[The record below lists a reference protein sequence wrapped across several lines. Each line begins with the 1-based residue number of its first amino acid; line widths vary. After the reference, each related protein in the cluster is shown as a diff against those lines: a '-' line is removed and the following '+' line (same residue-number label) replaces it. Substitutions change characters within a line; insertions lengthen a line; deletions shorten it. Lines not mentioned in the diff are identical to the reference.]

1 MILTVS
7 AESSCDVYAGL
18 TAAATMVC
26 SVGAPYS
33 VELSLAADRWI
44 STYPS

>member
-1 MILTVS
+1 MSLTVS

-18 TAAATMVC
+18 TATATIGC
-26 SVGAPYS
+26 DVGAPYS
-33 VELSLAADRWI
+33 LELSLAADRWI